1 MRCQKMFNKLRN
13 WLYTKKVAPLPEPTP
28 TPEPA
33 PVVPEPP
40 IITPSNIQLIN
51 YIRALAILRNIPFQQ
66 LRTEFFKLPLRKIGW
81 VLGVTFWLYM
91 TYAIVNA
98 LFGLLR

>member
-1 MRCQKMFNKLRN
+1 MFNRLRD
-13 WLYTKKVAPLPEPTP
+13 WLYPKKVDPQPAP
-28 TPEPA
+28 TPEP
-33 PVVPEPP
+33 PV
-40 IITPSNIQLIN
+40 ILPSNIQLVN

-66 LRTEFFKLPLRKIGW
+66 LRAEFFKLPLRKISW